1 MPRKNHYNNTLN
13 KLRAKLRSDNI
24 NVSKINN
31 NVKKLIK
38 ERKSFLLRMRQRNKI
53 FKENYELEHSN
64 LKKLEAQ
71 FNSLISKIT
80 RLENDINFYQIEN
93 NELKEK
99 LRLLTNSYENNKTE
113 LERYYKVIQKTHSV
127 LEGVVNS
134 NEIDLLQLVDLRKEL
149 SEICG
154 AVMSDFNIP
163 AAYSNQNNI
172 VFNSF
177 DEALS
182 ASEPKISEI
191 NEGEEN
197 NNGQIIPPLIQSNR
211 FYDKHDQNFD
221 TDIFKF

>member
-1 MPRKNHYNNTLN
+1 MS
-13 KLRAKLRSDNI
+13 KLRSDNI
-24 NVSKINN
+24 NVSEINN
-31 NVKKLIK
+31 DVKKLIK
-38 ERKSFLLRMRQRNKI
+38 EP
-53 FKENYELEHSN
+53 
-64 LKKLEAQ
+64 Q

-80 RLENDINFYQIEN
+80 RLENGIDFYQIKN

-99 LRLLTNSYENNKTE
+99 LKLLTNSYEDNKTE

-172 VFNSF
+172 
-177 DEALS
+177 ALS
-182 ASEPKISEI
+182 ASKPKISEI

-197 NNGQIIPPLIQSNR
+197 NSIYIE
-211 FYDKHDQNFD
+211 H
-221 TDIFKF
+221 